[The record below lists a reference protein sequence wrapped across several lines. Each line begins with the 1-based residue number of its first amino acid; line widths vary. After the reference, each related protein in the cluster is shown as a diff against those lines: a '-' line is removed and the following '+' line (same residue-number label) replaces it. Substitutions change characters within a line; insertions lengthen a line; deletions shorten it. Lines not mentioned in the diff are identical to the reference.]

1 MMINDLSRTP
11 IKENIT
17 SVTRK
22 TRNIITET
30 VRISTVILLLLT
42 MLTAID
48 KDPVIDKRIKQL
60 VTKSILLLPK

>member
-1 MMINDLSRTP
+1 MINDLSRTP